1 MGGER
6 AKPDAVRWN
15 AEHDA
20 RMASMR
26 VVWLVACPASCAWTW
41 FARSVGVGEEA
52 KSGQKTCARK
62 EQNHVGAVRSATGSP
77 STERPI
83 VPISASNSMWA
94 PLAAPC
100 ALHEAGQASHTW

>member
-26 VVWLVACPASCAWTW
+26 VVWLAACPASCAWTW

-52 KSGQKTCARK
+52 KSGQKRAQGRDK
-62 EQNHVGAVRSATGSP
+62 
-77 STERPI
+77 I
-83 VPISASNSMWA
+83 
-94 PLAAPC
+94 
-100 ALHEAGQASHTW
+100 TWVQ